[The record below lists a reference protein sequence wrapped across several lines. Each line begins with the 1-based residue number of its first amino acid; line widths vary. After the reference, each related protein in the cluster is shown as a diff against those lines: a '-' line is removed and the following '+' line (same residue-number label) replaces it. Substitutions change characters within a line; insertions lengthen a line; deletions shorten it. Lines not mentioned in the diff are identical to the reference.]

1 MSTKIQA
8 MTNAKIL
15 VVDDNEDV
23 LIAANLLLKLNFS
36 YIKTLSN
43 TDKLLNI
50 LTRETFDLV
59 LLDMNFSKD
68 TESGSEGF
76 YLLRTIK
83 ASFPDQKIVMMTA
96 YGDVEKAVKCMKM
109 GALDFFLKPWENEK
123 LIKLIHQILQNTPSI
138 IPPKNQLLPPADLPL
153 VPFISLSESMR
164 NIDKIIQK
172 VAPTDANILIT
183 GENGTGKELIAKS
196 LHDFSNRKSQKFVS
210 VDMGA
215 LSETI
220 FESELF
226 GHIKGAFTD
235 AKDDRIGRFEEAHK
249 GTVFLDEIGN
259 ISLHQQSKLLTAIQS
274 KKIVKLGSN
283 KEFLIDC
290 RIIAA
295 TNANLPILVSDKLF
309 RQDLFFRLNTIEIKV
324 PSLRERKEDIITL
337 SIFYKNYFENM
348 YKKYYDKFSN
358 LDLKNLQKHPWPGN
372 IRELKNTIERAVLLS
387 ESTNLNIVYSSENEQ
402 ELSINDLQ
410 LTDLEK
416 SAVKQALRKAN
427 GNITKAALELGITRA
442 SLYRRIEKHQL

>member
-1 MSTKIQA
+1 